1 MESTHNELIEKC
13 KLKDRKAQE
22 TIFKS
27 YYSDFMKI
35 CIRYASDKQAA
46 NEILNDSFFKI
57 FTKID
62 DYSGIGSFE
71 GWMRKIVVN
80 TCLLHIRNNKNYN
93 KNLVRQQDGGVAIFS
108 KSHLD
113 NEAISKLNMNEL
125 SQLIQSLPKM
135 SRAVFNLNVFE
146 GFSHKEIA
154 KTMSISEGT
163 SHWHLNYAREYL
175 KSRIKKSNNDK

>member
-1 MESTHNELIEKC
+1 MESTLNELIDKC

-27 YYSDFMKI
+27 YYNDFMKI
-35 CIRYASDKQAA
+35 CIRYASDKQSA
-46 NEILNDSFFKI
+46 NEILNDSFLKI

-80 TCLLHIRNNKNYN
+80 TCLLHIRSNKNYS
-93 KNLVRQQDGGVAIFS
+93 KNIVRKEDGDVTIFS
-108 KSHLD
+108 KSHIN

-135 SRAVFNLNVFE
+135 SRAVFNLSVFE
-146 GFSHKEIA
+146 GFTHKEIA

-175 KSRIKKSNNDK
+175 KSRIKKFNHDK

>member
-1 MESTHNELIEKC
+1 MESTNNELIEKC
-13 KLKDRKAQE
+13 KLKDSKAQE

-35 CIRYASDKQAA
+35 CIRYASDKQSA

-71 GWMRKIVVN
+71 GWMRKIVIN
-80 TCLLHIRNNKNYN
+80 TCLLHIRSNKNYN
-93 KNLVRQQDGGVAIFS
+93 KNLVRQQDGDVTIFS

-113 NEAISKLNMNEL
+113 NEAISKLSMHEL

-146 GFSHKEIA
+146 GFTHKEIA